1 MKDKTPHLLENLLS
15 DSSFINW
22 VKKRNKN
29 DSSFWNLWIKN
40 NPDKID
46 TVYTAK
52 AIVEG
57 IPFAKNEEI
66 SKEAI
71 AKELQAVLG
80 KINASKKRKKTIYK
94 LLAPRV
100 KNIMA
105 VAAVGLVFVIVG
117 SFLFNVSNKVTHRT
131 GFGEII
137 NLKLPDGSTVVLNG
151 NSELTYDK
159 SNPRDVVLEGEAYF
173 KVKPKLTS
181 HAKFWVNTNDLRVEV
196 FGTKFNVNT
205 RDKKT
210 GVLLD
215 EGSVSLKLKNGVS
228 KKMIPGEYV
237 SYSEEKEEIIHEKVE
252 EATSFAIWREGTYIF
267 KDVALKD
274 VMKHMEHVYGIP
286 SEFADASIENILLSG
301 GIPNENLNICLTAI
315 QKSIGIK
322 IVQKDNTL
330 YISKIN

>member
-1 MKDKTPHLLENLLS
+1 MKDKTLRLLENLLS

-22 VKKRNKN
+22 VKKKNKN

-40 NPDKID
+40 NPDKVD

-52 AIVEG
+52 AIIEG
-57 IPFAKNEEI
+57 IPFAKNKEV

-71 AKELQAVLG
+71 AKELQEVLG
-80 KINASKKRKKTIYK
+80 KINTSKKKKGAIYK
-94 LLAPRV
+94 LAPRV
-100 KNIMA
+100 KNIMSA
-105 VAAVGLVFVIVG
+105 AAVGLVFVVVG
-117 SFLFNVSNKVTHRT
+117 AFFFNTSNKVVHRT
-131 GFGEII
+131 GYGEVI

-159 SNPRDVVLEGEAYF
+159 SNPRNVSLEGEAYF
-173 KVKPKLTS
+173 KVKPKLTT

-215 EGSVSLKLKNGVS
+215 EGSVRLKLKNGVS
-228 KKMIPGEYV
+228 EKMVPGEYV
-237 SYSEEKEEIIHEKVE
+237 TYSEEKEEVVHERVE
-252 EATSFAIWREGTYIF
+252 EAASFTIWREGTYIF

-286 SEFADASIENILLSG
+286 SEFADASIEGIMLSG
-301 GIPNENLNICLTAI
+301 GIPNENLSICLTAI

-330 YISKIN
+330 YVSKIN